1 MFAFTFQV
9 KQSPASLPNHEQHE
23 EQSQASLPTHVQLNF
38 LTTQPNY
45 AYRANNV
52 GYFIIAHC
60 SLSSDCFVFLI
71 IDASFR

>member
-1 MFAFTFQV
+1 MLLLCVVFVNYIFYMFAFTFQV
-9 KQSPASLPNHEQHE
+9 TQSPASLPIHEQHE

-52 GYFIIAHC
+52 G
-60 SLSSDCFVFLI
+60 LS
-71 IDASFR
+71 